1 MEIINLVKDDLKKYS
16 NPENI
21 KTVSRFFKT
30 GKGEYGE
37 GDIFLGIKVP
47 DQRKV
52 VSKYYKS
59 ISLEEVEF
67 LLKSEIHEF
76 RLCSLLFL
84 EKIFTKKN
92 ELKETV
98 VNIYLR
104 NLKFVNNWDLVD
116 TSAHKILGVWFK
128 NRDRSLIYELAA
140 SKSLWN
146 NRIAIITTFA
156 FIKEND
162 FKDTLIFAEKF
173 ISHEHD
179 LIHKAVGWML
189 REIGNRDL
197 QVEIEF
203 LNKFYKKMPRVM
215 LRYAIEKFDDFLRK
229 AYLKGKI

>member
-1 MEIINLVKDDLKKYS
+1 
-16 NPENI
+16 
-21 KTVSRFFKT
+21 
-30 GKGEYGE
+30 
-37 GDIFLGIKVP
+37 
-47 DQRKV
+47 
-52 VSKYYKS
+52 
-59 ISLEEVEF
+59 
-67 LLKSEIHEF
+67 
-76 RLCSLLFL
+76 
-84 EKIFTKKN
+84 
-92 ELKETV
+92 